1 MSYNTKKGGVFM
13 MEKVIHVLQDHIV
26 IPKLLLVHYK
36 QLKMDEKET
45 ILMIYLMQE
54 QYGSFNPKKISTDL
68 SFSLAEIMAMID
80 HLATEGLLEIETKKI
95 NNVRE
100 EFLNMECLYKKLAY
114 YVMNEELEEEE
125 KTNLYSLFEQ
135 EFGRPLSP
143 IEYEIIHGWIDGG
156 YQEETI
162 LMALKEA
169 TFNGVSNLRYIDK
182 ILYEW
187 KKKGISTKEQIEQ
200 GRAQFQTKKVEK
212 KELFDYDWLND
223 TDE

>member
-1 MSYNTKKGGVFM
+1 M
-13 MEKVIHVLQDHIV
+13 MEKMIHLLQDHIV
-26 IPKLLLVHYK
+26 IPKLLLLHYK

-54 QYGSFNPKKISTDL
+54 HYCAFNPKKISTDL
-68 SFSLAEIMAMID
+68 SYSLPEVMSMID

-100 EFLNMECLYKKLAY
+100 EFLNLESLYKKIAY
-114 YVMNEELEEEE
+114 FVVNDEIDETES
-125 KTNLYSLFEQ
+125 TNLYDLFEQ

-143 IEYEIIHGWIDGG
+143 IEYEIIHGWLDGG
-156 YQEETI
+156 YKEEI
-162 LMALKEA
+162 IIMALKEA

-187 KKKGISTKEQIEQ
+187 KKKGIATKEQIEQ
-200 GRAQFQTKKVEK
+200 NRTQFQSKKIEK

-223 TDE
+223 NDE